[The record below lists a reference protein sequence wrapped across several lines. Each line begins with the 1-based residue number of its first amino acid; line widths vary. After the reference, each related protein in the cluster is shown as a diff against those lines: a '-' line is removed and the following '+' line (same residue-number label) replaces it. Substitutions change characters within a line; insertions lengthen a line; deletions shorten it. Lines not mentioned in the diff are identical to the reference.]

1 MTRYF
6 RLYLHFLRFSFSK
19 AMEFRVDF
27 FFRIVMD
34 CFFYAINIAF
44 YQVLF
49 LHTST
54 LGGWNEEQ
62 AMIFVA
68 AYILVDALQM
78 TIFSTNLWW
87 FPIFVNRGDLDYYL
101 VRPVSSLFFLSVRE
115 FAANSLCNVFIAIGI
130 MIWAISSYSQP
141 LIWWKIL
148 LFVLLVVNGTFIYYM
163 VHMLFLIGVFWTHSA
178 RGFDSLF
185 RHLCLVHE
193 RPDGI
198 FHGATRTVFT
208 TVLPFCL
215 MCSFPARLL
224 FEDFQLSVLL
234 HILITTMLMFFVL
247 RWAWKFSLK
256 AYSSASS

>member
-1 MTRYF
+1 MRYF

-44 YQVLF
+44 YQLLF

-54 LGGWNEEQ
+54 LAGWNEEQ

-87 FPIFVNRGDLDYYL
+87 FPILVNRGDLDYYL
-101 VRPVSSLFFLSVRE
+101 VRPVSTLFFLSTRE

-130 MIWAISSYSQP
+130 MIWAFFSYSGP
-141 LIWWKIL
+141 LLWWKIL
-148 LFVLLVVNGTFIYYM
+148 LFIVLILNGTFMYYM
-163 VHMLFLIGVFWTHSA
+163 VHMLFLVGVFWTHSA
-178 RGFDSLF
+178 RGFDSMF
-185 RHLCLVHE
+185 RQLCLVYE

-198 FHGATRTVFT
+198 FRGTARKIFT
-208 TVLPFCL
+208 TILPFCL

-224 FEDFQLSVLL
+224 FEDFQFSILL
-234 HILITTMLMFFVL
+234 HIIAVTLCIFFLLQAV
-247 RWAWKFSLK
+247 WKISLK